1 VPEHPQA
8 RVTELARTALAFLD
22 QHIADHPERAP
33 HASFDRPL
41 LASLEPFESR
51 PKLWLTVKCS
61 CGRRVTRATYD
72 DGGIFL
78 GHELREKLRRGAA
91 VIRPAPGPTPNVEI
105 AHDPHPA
112 GFEEEPAGA
121 HVWAR
126 RKLRCPDPSC
136 GHTFT
141 YSAVGLLRA
150 WLRAVASGSE
160 VLVLGQRP
168 SAEAPPVRTTRLTA

>member
-1 VPEHPQA
+1 MVERTQA
-8 RVTELARTALAFLD
+8 PLAESARAALALLE
-22 QHIADHPERAP
+22 QHIADHGDEAP
-33 HASFDRPL
+33 RVLFDRL
-41 LASLEPFESR
+41 LLESLEPFEAR
-51 PKLWLTVKCS
+51 PKHWLRVNCP

-78 GHELREKLRRGAA
+78 GHEVRATLPGGGT
-91 VIRPAPGPTPNVEI
+91 VIRSAPGPTPNVEI

-126 RKLRCPDPSC
+126 RQLRCPSC
-136 GHTFT
+136 RRPFT
-141 YSAVGLLRA
+141 YGAVGLLRT
-150 WLRAVASGSE
+150 WLRAVASDSE

-168 SAEAPPVRTTRLTA
+168 SAEAPPVRTTRLTP

>member
-1 VPEHPQA
+1 VVERTQPDLAEK
-8 RVTELARTALAFLD
+8 ARTALALLE
-22 QHIADHPERAP
+22 QHIRNEGDEGPSVLFSHK
-33 HASFDRPL
+33 L
-41 LASLEPFESR
+41 LEALEPFEPR
-51 PKLWLTVKCS
+51 PKHWLRVNCP
-61 CGRRVTRATYD
+61 CGRRVTRATHD

-78 GHELREKLRRGAA
+78 GHEVRATLPGGGT
-91 VIRPAPGPTPNVEI
+91 VIRSVPGPTSNVEI

>member
-1 VPEHPQA
+1 VP
-8 RVTELARTALAFLD
+8 ELARTALAFLD
-22 QHIADHPERAP
+22 QHIADDPERAP
-33 HASFDRPL
+33 HDLFDRHL

-51 PKLWLTVKCS
+51 PKLWLTVKCP

-78 GHELREKLRRGAA
+78 GHELREKLRGGGA
-91 VIRPAPGPTPNVEI
+91 VIRPTPGPTPNVEFVHEP
-105 AHDPHPA
+105 APA
-112 GFEEEPAGA
+112 GFENEPAGA

-126 RKLRCPDPSC
+126 RKLRCPDRTC

-150 WLRAVASGSE
+150 WLQALASGSE
-160 VLVLGQRP
+160 VLVLGQRT
-168 SAEAPPVRTTRLTA
+168 SADAPLARTTRPAP